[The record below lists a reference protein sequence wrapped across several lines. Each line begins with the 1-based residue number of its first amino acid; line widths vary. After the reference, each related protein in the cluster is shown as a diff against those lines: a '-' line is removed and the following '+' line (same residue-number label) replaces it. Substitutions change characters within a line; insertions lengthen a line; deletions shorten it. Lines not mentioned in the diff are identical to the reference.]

1 MATFYDRFK
10 NLFTN
15 KNLQRTAE
23 AYNRAVFNY
32 IGNNIVFAKENDDT
46 YINHGYRRNAT
57 VYSIINII
65 TKACTTIPFMI
76 YEKKSNN
83 DLKRYKSITSSG
95 LDTNTLL
102 KAEQLRKSAL
112 VELQDTE
119 LHEFRKTKPCPVIQF
134 MANRNRCIW

>member
-10 NLFTN
+10 ILFTN

-102 KAEQLRKSAL
+102 KAEQLRKSA
-112 VELQDTE
+112 
-119 LHEFRKTKPCPVIQF
+119 
-134 MANRNRCIW
+134 